1 MLIDAGFLS
10 LAKKLYIGNENA
22 VNYILGMFY
31 KCDSSRMVIQQ
42 IVVFRFHTGDKPDT
56 LSNND
61 GGDRVG
67 QAKFSQ
73 LVSFTQKIKVCIQVC
88 GSIQSEGPYFNTKAF
103 YKT

>member
-31 KCDSSRMVIQQ
+31 KSHSSSVAIQQ
-42 IVVFRFHTGDKPDT
+42 FVVFRFLASDKPNT
-56 LSNND
+56 QSNNYR
-61 GGDRVG
+61 GDRVG

-73 LVSFTQKIKVCIQVC
+73 LVSFIQKIKVCIQVC
-88 GSIQSEGPYFNTKAF
+88 GSIQSEGSYFNTKAF